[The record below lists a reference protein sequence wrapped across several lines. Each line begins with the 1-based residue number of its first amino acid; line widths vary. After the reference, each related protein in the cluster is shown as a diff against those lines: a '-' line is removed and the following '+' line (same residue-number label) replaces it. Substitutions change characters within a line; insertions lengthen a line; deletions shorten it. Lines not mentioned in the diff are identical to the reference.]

1 MKIRATIVVLTLM
14 ILTPALR
21 AQSAAGAP
29 TKVGVI
35 SMQAA
40 ITSTAEGKQA
50 AAELQSQFAPRQT
63 ELQNMQKQ
71 IEDDQSRLRTGQ
83 TTLSDE
89 EQARLTREYTVL
101 TRTLQRKSQEAQDDF
116 NDAQQD
122 LINRIGRK
130 MVDVLDKYAKDGGY
144 AVVLDSSSQQT
155 PIIYEANQIDI
166 TQDIIHLYDQA
177 YPVKTS
183 SAAPSPRPAT
193 PKPATPKPQNYQ
205 SLPCSAKGPAK

>member
-1 MKIRATIVVLTLM
+1 MKSRATIAMLAVM
-14 ILTPALR
+14 MLTPALR
-21 AQSAAGAP
+21 AQTAASTPAR
-29 TKVGVI
+29 VGVI
-35 SMQAA
+35 NMQAA
-40 ITSTAEGKQA
+40 ITGTAEGKQA
-50 AAELQSQFAPRQT
+50 AAELQSQFAPRQA
-63 ELQNMQKQ
+63 ELQTMQKQ

-89 EQARLTREYTVL
+89 EQARLTRDYNTL
-101 TRTLQRKSQEAQDDF
+101 TRKLQRKSQEDQDDF

-166 TQDIIHLYDQA
+166 TQDIIRLYDEA

-183 SAAPSPRPAT
+183 SAAPSKPAPRPSA
-193 PKPATPKPQNYQ
+193 PKQ
-205 SLPCSAKGPAK
+205 